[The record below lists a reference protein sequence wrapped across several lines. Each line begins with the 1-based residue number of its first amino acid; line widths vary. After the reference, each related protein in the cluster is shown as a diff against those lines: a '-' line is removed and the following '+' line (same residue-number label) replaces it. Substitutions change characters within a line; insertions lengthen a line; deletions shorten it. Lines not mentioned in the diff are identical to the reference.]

1 MLEKCTRVAMYLLTP
16 HNYSAFSLANR
27 FRPWRRT
34 FLGLVGIQV
43 IADLASC
50 VALAA
55 LMAGGIE
62 EEEKR
67 PPPALKIGYCITA
80 FGFLLFFGPLS
91 VATSL
96 RSALDQSQA
105 LWRRISSAAAGGS
118 LLLAWVGIVLTFILL
133 SAEVD
138 VFCGASRMGI
148 WDPCHGHCK
157 CYAAAQC
164 RCDEGYGPE
173 VSFDSEALCACAG
186 ADQEGGCGE
195 FGKCRDRQ
203 EQTCE
208 CDAGYSGTLCGR
220 GTGCDGEPCGEHGS
234 LCSPIG
240 GNP

>member
-1 MLEKCTRVAMYLLTP
+1 MSRARCWCATAVEREGD
-16 HNYSAFSLANR
+16 SLASTPSR
-27 FRPWRRT
+27 HALT
-34 FLGLVGIQV
+34 LT
-43 IADLASC
+43 
-50 VALAA
+50 VATDNWY
-55 LMAGGIE
+55 
-62 EEEKR
+62 EK
-67 PPPALKIGYCITA
+67 KV

-105 LWRRISSAAAGGS
+105 LWRRISSAGGS

-234 LCSPIG
+234 LCSPSG